1 LAPTFVGGFSDSAG
15 RRPAYIV
22 CFVIYILA
30 NIGLAIQHNY
40 AALLILRCVQS
51 SGSSGTVALATAVA
65 ADLVTSAE
73 RGSYIGYASVASILA
88 PSLAPVI
95 GGLISQYLGTSWIFW
110 FLVIFAAAF
119 FLPFLL
125 FFPETCR
132 KIVGNGSIPPPE
144 LNHSLPSY
152 LRERR
157 LKKMGRYA
165 EFEKRDELAKGRHL
179 RFPNPLSTLKII
191 FTKSAGLILV
201 TNAILFSCY
210 YMVSASLPSQF
221 QLHYGLN
228 DVQISLIF
236 LPLGVGSLLSA
247 FSTGFLVDLNYRRH
261 AKRLGMP
268 VEKNKQQDLS
278 NYPIERAR
286 LEVALPLLILGA
298 VGIIAYGWM
307 VERRTNIAGPCVALF
322 VVGYAI
328 VAGFNCM
335 SILMIDMY
343 PGKAG
348 TATAANNLVRCLL
361 GAAASAVVIPL
372 ADAIGVGWTCTLSS
386 CIWAGFSTP
395 LIFILI
401 KFGPRWRAETKA
413 RKEEGD
419 KVKEERREAKEAD
432 LRLADEKKA

>member
-1 LAPTFVGGFSDSAG
+1 M
-15 RRPAYIV
+15 
-22 CFVIYILA
+22 
-30 NIGLAIQHNY
+30 
-40 AALLILRCVQS
+40 QS
-51 SGSSGTVALATAVA
+51 SGSSGTVALANAVA

-95 GGLISQYLGTSWIFW
+95 GGLLSEYLGPSWIFW

-119 FLPFLL
+119 FVPFLL

-152 LRERR
+152 LRERK
-157 LKKMGRYA
+157 LKKQGVIA
-165 EFEKRDELAKGRHL
+165 GLEKRDELAKHRHL

-191 FTKSAGLILV
+191 FTKGAGLILLS
-201 TNAILFSCY
+201 NAILFSCY

-221 QLHYGLN
+221 ALHYGLN

-247 FSTGFLVDLNYRRH
+247 FTTGFFVDWNYRRH
-261 AKRLGMP
+261 AKRLGLP
-268 VEKNKQQDLS
+268 IEKDKQQDLS
-278 NYPIERAR
+278 YFPIERAR
-286 LEVALPLLILGA
+286 LEVALPLLLLGA
-298 VGIIAYGWM
+298 AAIVAYGWM
-307 VERRTNIAGPCVALF
+307 VEKRTKIAGPCVVLF
-322 VVGYAI
+322 VMGYAI

-343 PGKAG
+343 PGKPA

-361 GAAASAVVIPL
+361 GAGASAIVIPL
-372 ADAIGVGWTCTLSS
+372 VDAIGVGWTGTLASAV
-386 CIWAGFSTP
+386 WAGFSTP
-395 LIFILI
+395 LLFVLM
-401 KFGPRWRAETKA
+401 KYGPRWRREMQKGKDAAIEAEESIII
-413 RKEEGD
+413 RPDGREV
-419 KVKEERREAKEAD
+419 VKKN
-432 LRLADEKKA
+432 EKCITS

>member
-1 LAPTFVGGFSDSAG
+1 VGAFSDSAG
-15 RRPAYIV
+15 RRPAYLACIA
-22 CFVIYILA
+22 IYIAA
-30 NIGLAIQHNY
+30 NIGLALQHNY
-40 AALLILRCVQS
+40 IALLILRCVQS
-51 SGSSGTVALATAVA
+51 SGSSGTVALANAVA

-88 PSLAPVI
+88 PSLAPVM
-95 GGLISQYLGTSWIFW
+95 GGLLAQYLGTSWIFW
-110 FLVIFAAAF
+110 FLVIFAASF
-119 FLPFLL
+119 FVPFFL

-132 KIVGNGSIPPPE
+132 KIVGNGSIPPPD

-157 LKKMGRYA
+157 LKKEGHVA
-165 EFEKRDELAKGRHL
+165 EFEKRDELAKNRHL

-191 FTKSAGLILV
+191 FTKTAGLIRV

-221 QLHYGLN
+221 AQHYELN

-247 FSTGFLVDLNYRRH
+247 VSTGFLVDMNYRRH

-278 NYPIERAR
+278 KYPIERAR
-286 LEVALPLLILGA
+286 LEVALPLLLLGA
-298 VGIIAYGWM
+298 SAIIAYGWM
-307 VERRTNIAGPCVALF
+307 VKKNVNIAGPCVALF
-322 VVGYAI
+322 VIGYAI

-335 SILMIDMY
+335 SILMVDMY

-361 GAAASAVVIPL
+361 GAGASAVVIPL
-372 ADAIGVGWTCTLSS
+372 VDAIGIGWTCTLASFV
-386 CIWAGFSTP
+386 WAGFSTP
-395 LIFILI
+395 LIFILM
-401 KFGPRWRAETKA
+401 KYGPQWRAQTKA
-413 RKEEGD
+413 KKEVEVKTKEQSRDTREG
-419 KVKEERREAKEAD
+419 KPTS
-432 LRLADEKKA
+432 